1 MKSHSRRIVVS
12 IPFPS
17 AVFFQALQ
25 EAMEREPGCT
35 EALDPCEAYCGFAI
49 DQQLYVLEFDGR
61 QCAAVVA
68 GGNELD
74 LDFVVAGPGSAWQ
87 QIVAAVEE
95 PKADVAATLPGL
107 VEQGALEIRS
117 ADDSG
122 PELAR
127 AALPFLQVFLEP
139 ARGLELDFG

>member
-1 MKSHSRRIVVS
+1 
-12 IPFPS
+12 
-17 AVFFQALQ
+17 
-25 EAMEREPGCT
+25 MEREPGRT

-61 QCAAVVA
+61 HCAAVVA

-74 LDFVVAGPGSAWQ
+74 LDFVVAGPSSVWQ
-87 QIVAAVEE
+87 QIVEAVEE
-95 PKADVAATLPGL
+95 PEGDRGATLPGF
-107 VEQGALEIRS
+107 VEQGALEIRP
-117 ADDSG
+117 ADGDG

-139 ARGLELDFG
+139 ARGLELEFG